1 MKSLR
6 NYLYIPFLFLL
17 LLSFIPQNTDAQ
29 RRRSRRG
36 VTPDSLVLDSLSLRR
51 DSLLLDS
58 LTLDSLVLDTLQTD
72 TAGKKKDALDAP
84 VTFSSSDST
93 VMTAADGYARMY
105 GNAKINY
112 QAIELTASVVAMNLD
127 SSVVHANGV
136 PDSTGTLQG
145 KPIFKEGETPYES
158 EKMSYNFKSK
168 RGFINN
174 ITTEQGEGYITS
186 ESAKKGN
193 DDEYYMEHG
202 RYTTCD
208 DHEHPHFYLAL
219 SRAKVRPKKNVVF
232 GPAWLVLADVPLP
245 LAIPFGFFPF
255 SSSYSSGFIMPSYG
269 EESTR
274 GFYLR
279 DGGYYFAINDK
290 IDLKLT
296 GAIYTKGSWEANA
309 ASTYN
314 KRYKFSGNFSF
325 SYQDI
330 KTGDKGID
338 YSESRSFRLQWT
350 HRQDSK
356 ANPNSNF
363 SASIN
368 YSSTSYDKDNL
379 NSLYDATLYSQSTKT
394 SSVSYSRTFSS
405 IGLTISST
413 FNATQSTRDSTV
425 SLTLPDLNINLTR
438 FYPFKR
444 KNAVGKER
452 WYEKISVQYTG
463 QISNTITTKEDYL
476 LKSNLARDWSNGW
489 KHSIPIQASFTLFN
503 YINVTPSFNY
513 TERWYLYKVKRNWD
527 SATQTVV
534 RDTINGFNRVYNY
547 DFSISA
553 NTKLYGFYKPSRKIF
568 GDKIEMIRHVLT
580 PTISYSMAPDFSS
593 SRYGFY
599 DTYTYTDEDGE
610 VHTEKYSYYTGMLYG
625 TVSEGRTGSISLS
638 LSNNLE
644 MKVKSDKDS
653 TGVKKISLID
663 EFRIG
668 MSYNLAAEE
677 KPWSD
682 MDITLRLKLSKSKTF
697 SLSASFATY
706 AYEFNENGQV
716 VEGNRTE
723 WSYGRFGRFSGMSQN
738 LSYTFDNNTWKK
750 WFSKDKKETQDEDA
764 DDGEDNEFTDMDERE
779 ERKNGKKKEKV
790 AAEVDEDGYL
800 KFKMPWSLTVS
811 YGITMSE
818 NRSASIN
825 TKTMRYPYKFTQN
838 LNFSGNIKLS
848 DGWNINFSSGYDFDA
863 KAISTS
869 TVNITRDL
877 HCFSMSCGLV
887 FGSYQ
892 SYNFTIS
899 ANASMLKDAL
909 KWDKRSSYSSNVEWY

>member
-1 MKSLR
+1 
-6 NYLYIPFLFLL
+6 
-17 LLSFIPQNTDAQ
+17 
-29 RRRSRRG
+29 
-36 VTPDSLVLDSLSLRR
+36 
-51 DSLLLDS
+51 
-58 LTLDSLVLDTLQTD
+58 
-72 TAGKKKDALDAP
+72 
-84 VTFSSSDST
+84 
-93 VMTAADGYARMY
+93 
-105 GNAKINY
+105 
-112 QAIELTASVVAMNLD
+112 
-127 SSVVHANGV
+127 
-136 PDSTGTLQG
+136 
-145 KPIFKEGETPYES
+145 
-158 EKMSYNFKSK
+158 
-168 RGFINN
+168 
-174 ITTEQGEGYITS
+174 
-186 ESAKKGN
+186 
-193 DDEYYMEHG
+193 
-202 RYTTCD
+202 
-208 DHEHPHFYLAL
+208 
-219 SRAKVRPKKNVVF
+219 
-232 GPAWLVLADVPLP
+232 
-245 LAIPFGFFPF
+245 
-255 SSSYSSGFIMPSYG
+255 MPSYG
-269 EESTR
+269 DESTR

-279 DGGYYFAINDK
+279 DGGYYFAINDN
-290 IDLKLT
+290 IDLRLT
-296 GAIYTKGSWEANA
+296 GGIYTKGSWEANA

-330 KTGDKGID
+330 KTGDKGMPD

-350 HRQDSK
+350 HRQDAK

-368 YSSTSYDKDNL
+368 YSSTSYDRNNL
-379 NSLYDATLYSQSTKT
+379 NSLYDPSLYAQSTKT
-394 SSVSYSRTFSS
+394 SSVSYSRTFPD
-405 IGLTISST
+405 IGLTLSST
-413 FNATQSTRDSTV
+413 FNVSQSTRDSMV
-425 SLTLPDLNINLTR
+425 SLTLPDLNINLNR
-438 FYPFKR
+438 IYPFKR
-444 KNAVGKER
+444 KKAAGKER
-452 WYEKISVQYTG
+452 WYEKISIQYTG
-463 QISNTITTKEDYL
+463 QISNSITAKEDYI
-476 LKSNLARDWSNGW
+476 LKSNLARDWRNGW
-489 KHSIPIQASFTLFN
+489 QHRIPIQANFTLFN
-503 YINVTPSFNY
+503 YINITPSFNY
-513 TERWYLYKVKRNWD
+513 TERWYLYKVKRDWD
-527 SATQTVV
+527 PATQTVV

-580 PTISYSMAPDFSS
+580 PTVSYSMSPDFSS

-599 DTYTYTDEDGE
+599 DTYTYTDENGE
-610 VHTEKYSYYTGMLYG
+610 VYTEKYSYYDGMLYG
-625 TVSEGRTGSISLS
+625 TAPEGRSGNINFS

-668 MSYNLAAEE
+668 MSYNLAAKE

-682 MDITLRLKLSKSKTF
+682 MDISLRLKLSKSKTF
-697 SLSASFATY
+697 NLSASFATY
-706 AYEFNENGQV
+706 AYEFNERGQV

-738 LSYTFDNNTWKK
+738 FSYTFDNNTWKK
-750 WFSKDKKETQDEDA
+750 WFGKDDEKSKDTNKEDE
-764 DDGEDNEFTDMDERE
+764 EDEEFTDLDERE
-779 ERKNGKKKEKV
+779 EQRNRKKEKV

-818 NRSASIN
+818 DRSARIN

-838 LNFSGNIKLS
+838 LNFSGNIKIS

-863 KAISTS
+863 KEISMS

-887 FGSYQ
+887 FGRYQ

>member
-6 NYLYIPFLFLL
+6 NCLYIPFLFLL
-17 LLSFIPQNTDAQ
+17 LLSFIPQSTDAQ
-29 RRRSRRG
+29 RRRSRKK
-36 VTPDSLVLDSLSLRR
+36 VASDSLVLDSLSLNR
-51 DSLLLDS
+51 DSLLQDS
-58 LTLDSLVLDTLQTD
+58 LALDTLQAD
-72 TAGKKKDALDAP
+72 TVGKKKDALDAP

-93 VMTAADGYARMY
+93 VMTAADGFARMY

-112 QAIELTASVVAMNLD
+112 QTIELTAAVVAMNMD
-127 SSVVHANGV
+127 SSIVHANGV
-136 PDSTGTLQG
+136 ADTTGTLQG
-145 KPIFKEGETPYES
+145 KPVFKDGETPYES

-193 DDEYYMEHG
+193 DEEYYMEHG

-269 EESTR
+269 DESTR

-279 DGGYYFAINDK
+279 DGGYYFAINDN
-290 IDLKLT
+290 IDLRL
-296 GAIYTKGSWEANA
+296 
-309 ASTYN
+309 TYN

-330 KTGDKGID
+330 KTGDKGMPD

-350 HRQDSK
+350 HRQDAK

-368 YSSTSYDKDNL
+368 YSSTSYDRNNL
-379 NSLYDATLYSQSTKT
+379 NSLYDPSLYAQSTKT
-394 SSVSYSRTFSS
+394 SSVSYSRTFPD
-405 IGLTISST
+405 IGLTLSST
-413 FNATQSTRDSTV
+413 FNVSQSTRDSMV
-425 SLTLPDLNINLTR
+425 SLTLPDLNINLNR
-438 FYPFKR
+438 IYPFKR
-444 KNAVGKER
+444 KKAAGKER
-452 WYEKISVQYTG
+452 WYEKISIQYTG
-463 QISNTITTKEDYL
+463 QISNSITAKEDYI
-476 LKSNLARDWSNGW
+476 LKSNLARDWRNGW
-489 KHSIPIQASFTLFN
+489 QHRIPIQANFTLFN
-503 YINVTPSFNY
+503 YINITPSFNY
-513 TERWYLYKVKRNWD
+513 TERWYLYKVKRDWD
-527 SATQTVV
+527 PATQTVV

-580 PTISYSMAPDFSS
+580 PTVSYSMSPDFSS

-599 DTYTYTDEDGE
+599 DTYTYTDENGE
-610 VHTEKYSYYTGMLYG
+610 VYTEKYSYYDGMLYG
-625 TVSEGRTGSISLS
+625 TAPEGRSGNINFS

-668 MSYNLAAEE
+668 MSYNLAAKE

-682 MDITLRLKLSKSKTF
+682 MDISLRLKLSKSKTF
-697 SLSASFATY
+697 NLSASFATY
-706 AYEFNENGQV
+706 AYEFNERGQV

-738 LSYTFDNNTWKK
+738 FSYTFDNNTWKK
-750 WFSKDKKETQDEDA
+750 WFGKDDEKSKDTNKEDE
-764 DDGEDNEFTDMDERE
+764 EDEEFTDLDERE
-779 ERKNGKKKEKV
+779 EQRNRKKEKV

-818 NRSASIN
+818 DRSARIN
-825 TKTMRYPYKFTQN
+825 TKTMRYPYKLTHT
-838 LNFSGNIKLS
+838 LNFSGNLRIS
-848 DGWNINFSSGYDFDA
+848 EGWNISFSSGWDFNYKRLSMTTA
-863 KAISTS
+863 SLS
-869 TVNITRDL
+869 RDL
-877 HCFSMSCGLV
+877 HCFTMSASVVLGP
-887 FGSYQ
+887 YR
-892 SYNFTIS
+892 SYNFNFAAT
-899 ANASMLKDAL
+899 AATLADVLRYK
-909 KWDKRSSYSSNVEWY
+909 KQSSYSSNIEWY

>member
-6 NYLYIPFLFLL
+6 NCLYIPFLFLL
-17 LLSFIPQNTDAQ
+17 LLSFIPQSTDAQ
-29 RRRSRRG
+29 RRRSRKK
-36 VTPDSLVLDSLSLRR
+36 VASDSLVLDSLSLKR
-51 DSLLLDS
+51 DSLLQDS
-58 LTLDSLVLDTLQTD
+58 LALDTLQAD
-72 TAGKKKDALDAP
+72 TVGKKKDALDAP

-93 VMTAADGYARMY
+93 VMTAADGFARMY

-112 QAIELTASVVAMNLD
+112 QTIELTAAVVAMNMD
-127 SSVVHANGV
+127 SSIVHANGV
-136 PDSTGTLQG
+136 ADTTGTLQG
-145 KPIFKEGETPYES
+145 KPVFKDGETPYES

-193 DDEYYMEHG
+193 DEEYYMEHG

-269 EESTR
+269 DESTR

-279 DGGYYFAINDK
+279 DGGYYFAINDN
-290 IDLKLT
+290 IDLRLT
-296 GAIYTKGSWEANA
+296 GGIYTKGSWEANA

-330 KTGDKGID
+330 KTGDKGMPD

-350 HRQDSK
+350 HRQDAK

-368 YSSTSYDKDNL
+368 YSSTSYDRNNL
-379 NSLYDATLYSQSTKT
+379 NSLYDPSLYAQSTKT
-394 SSVSYSRTFSS
+394 SSVSYSRTFPD
-405 IGLTISST
+405 IGLTLSST
-413 FNATQSTRDSTV
+413 FNVSQSTRDSMV
-425 SLTLPDLNINLTR
+425 SLTLPDLNINLNR
-438 FYPFKR
+438 IYPFKR
-444 KNAVGKER
+444 KKAAGKER
-452 WYEKISVQYTG
+452 WYEKISIQYTG
-463 QISNTITTKEDYL
+463 QISNSITAKEDYI
-476 LKSNLARDWSNGW
+476 LKSNLARDWRNGW
-489 KHSIPIQASFTLFN
+489 QHRIPIQANFTLFN
-503 YINVTPSFNY
+503 YINITPSFNY
-513 TERWYLYKVKRNWD
+513 TERWYLYKVKRDWD
-527 SATQTVV
+527 PATQTVV

-547 DFSISA
+547 EFSISA

-580 PTISYSMAPDFSS
+580 PTVSYSMSPDFSS

-599 DTYTYTDEDGE
+599 DTYTYTDENGE
-610 VHTEKYSYYTGMLYG
+610 VYTEKYSYYDGMLYG
-625 TVSEGRTGSISLS
+625 TAPEGRSGNITFS

-668 MSYNLAAEE
+668 MSYNLAAKE

-682 MDITLRLKLSKSKTF
+682 MDISLRLKLSKSKTF
-697 SLSASFATY
+697 NLSASFATY
-706 AYEFNENGQV
+706 AYEFNERGQV

-738 LSYTFDNNTWKK
+738 FSYTFDNNTWKK
-750 WFSKDKKETQDEDA
+750 WFGKDDEKSKDTNKEDE
-764 DDGEDNEFTDMDERE
+764 EDEEFTDLDERE
-779 ERKNGKKKEKV
+779 EQRNRKKEKV

-818 NRSASIN
+818 DRSARIN

-838 LNFSGNIKLS
+838 LNFSGNIKIS

-863 KAISTS
+863 KEISMS

-887 FGSYQ
+887 FGRYQ

>member
-1 MKSLR
+1 MLSL
-6 NYLYIPFLFLL
+6 
-17 LLSFIPQNTDAQ
+17 IPQSTDAQ
-29 RRRSRRG
+29 RRRSKG
-36 VTPDSLVLDSLSLRR
+36 NPTFDSLVTDSLSLPK

-58 LTLDSLVLDTLQTD
+58 LVVDTLKTD
-72 TAGKKKDALDAP
+72 TTAKKKDALEAP
-84 VTFSSSDST
+84 VTFSATDST
-93 VMTAADGYARMY
+93 VMTAVDGFARMY

-112 QAIELTASVVAMNLD
+112 QTIELTAAVVAMNMD
-127 SSVVHANGV
+127 SSIVHANGV
-136 PDSTGTLQG
+136 KDTTGTIQG
-145 KPIFKEGETPYES
+145 KPVFKDGETPYES

-193 DDEYYMEHG
+193 DEEYYMEHG

-255 SSSYSSGFIMPSYG
+255 SSSYSSGFLMPSYG
-269 EESTR
+269 DESTR

-279 DGGYYFAINDK
+279 DGGYYFAINDN
-290 IDLKLT
+290 IDLRLT
-296 GAIYTKGSWEANA
+296 GGIYTKGSWEANA

-314 KRYKFSGNFSF
+314 KRYRYSGNFSF
-325 SYQDI
+325 NYQDI
-330 KTGDKGID
+330 KTGDKGMPD
-338 YSESRSFRLQWT
+338 YTETRSFRLQWT
-350 HRQDSK
+350 HRQDAK

-368 YSSTSYDKDNL
+368 YSSTSYDRNNL
-379 NSLYDATLYSQSTKT
+379 NSLYDPSLYAQSTKT
-394 SSVSYSRTFSS
+394 SSVSYSRTFPD
-405 IGLTISST
+405 IGLTLSST
-413 FNATQSTRDSTV
+413 FNVSQSTRDSTV
-425 SLTLPDLNINLTR
+425 SLTLPDLNINLNR
-438 FYPFKR
+438 IFPFKR
-444 KNAVGKER
+444 KKAAGSER
-452 WYEKISVQYTG
+452 WYEKISIQYTG
-463 QISNTITTKEDYL
+463 QISNTITAKEDYI
-476 LKSNLARDWSNGW
+476 LKSNLARDWRNGW
-489 KHSIPIQASFTLFN
+489 QHRIPIQATFSLFN
-503 YINVTPSFNY
+503 YINITPSFNY
-513 TERWYLYKVKRNWD
+513 TERWYLSKIKRSWD
-527 SATQTVV
+527 PQTQTVV

-553 NTKLYGFYKPSRKIF
+553 NTKLYGFYKPSPKIF
-568 GDKIEMIRHVLT
+568 GDKIEMIRHVFT
-580 PTISYSMAPDFSS
+580 PSVSYSMSPDFSK

-599 DTYTYTDEDGE
+599 DTYTYTDENGE
-610 VHTEKYSYYTGMLYG
+610 VYTQKYSYYEGMLYG
-625 TVSEGRTGSISLS
+625 TAPQGKTGNINFS

-663 EFRIG
+663 EFRVG
-668 MSYNLAAEE
+668 MSYNLAAKE

-682 MDITLRLKLSKSKTF
+682 MDISLRLKLSKSKTF
-697 SLSASFATY
+697 NLSASFATY
-706 AYEFNENGQV
+706 AYEFNDRGQV

-738 LSYTFDNNTWKK
+738 FSYTFDNNTWKK
-750 WFSKDKKETQDEDA
+750 WFGKDDEDTKA
-764 DDGEDNEFTDMDERE
+764 NEDTENEDDEEFTDLEERE
-779 ERKNGKKKEKV
+779 EQRNKKKTKV
-790 AAEVDEDGYL
+790 SAEVDDDGYL
-800 KFKMPWSLTVS
+800 KFSMPWSLTVS

-818 NRSASIN
+818 DRSKPIN
-825 TKTMRYPYKFTQN
+825 VKTMRYPYRFTQN
-838 LNFSGNIKLS
+838 LNFSGNLKLS
-848 DGWNINFSSGYDFDA
+848 EGWNVNFSSGYDFEA
-863 KAISTS
+863 KEISMS

-887 FGSYQ
+887 FGRYQ

>member
-1 MKSLR
+1 
-6 NYLYIPFLFLL
+6 
-17 LLSFIPQNTDAQ
+17 
-29 RRRSRRG
+29 
-36 VTPDSLVLDSLSLRR
+36 
-51 DSLLLDS
+51 
-58 LTLDSLVLDTLQTD
+58 
-72 TAGKKKDALDAP
+72 
-84 VTFSSSDST
+84 
-93 VMTAADGYARMY
+93 
-105 GNAKINY
+105 
-112 QAIELTASVVAMNLD
+112 
-127 SSVVHANGV
+127 
-136 PDSTGTLQG
+136 
-145 KPIFKEGETPYES
+145 
-158 EKMSYNFKSK
+158 
-168 RGFINN
+168 
-174 ITTEQGEGYITS
+174 
-186 ESAKKGN
+186 
-193 DDEYYMEHG
+193 
-202 RYTTCD
+202 
-208 DHEHPHFYLAL
+208 
-219 SRAKVRPKKNVVF
+219 
-232 GPAWLVLADVPLP
+232 
-245 LAIPFGFFPF
+245 
-255 SSSYSSGFIMPSYG
+255 MPSYG
-269 EESTR
+269 DESTR

-279 DGGYYFAINDK
+279 DGGYYFAINDN
-290 IDLKLT
+290 IDLRLT
-296 GAIYTKGSWEANA
+296 GGIYTKGSWEANA

-330 KTGDKGID
+330 KTGDKGMPD

-350 HRQDSK
+350 HRQDAK

-368 YSSTSYDKDNL
+368 YSSTSYDRNNL
-379 NSLYDATLYSQSTKT
+379 NSLYDPSLYAQSTKT
-394 SSVSYSRTFSS
+394 SSVSYSRTFPD
-405 IGLTISST
+405 IGLTLSST
-413 FNATQSTRDSTV
+413 FNVSQSTRDSMV
-425 SLTLPDLNINLTR
+425 SLTLPDLNINLNR
-438 FYPFKR
+438 IYPFKR
-444 KNAVGKER
+444 KKAAGKER
-452 WYEKISVQYTG
+452 WYEKISIQYTG
-463 QISNTITTKEDYL
+463 QISNSITAKEDYI
-476 LKSNLARDWSNGW
+476 LKSNLARDWRNGW
-489 KHSIPIQASFTLFN
+489 QHRIPIQANFTLFN
-503 YINVTPSFNY
+503 YINITPSFNY
-513 TERWYLYKVKRNWD
+513 TERWYLYKVKRDWD
-527 SATQTVV
+527 PATQTVV

-580 PTISYSMAPDFSS
+580 PTVSYRMSPDFSS

-599 DTYTYTDEDGE
+599 DTYTYTDENGE
-610 VHTEKYSYYTGMLYG
+610 VYTEKYSYYDGMLYG
-625 TVSEGRTGSISLS
+625 TAPEGRSGNINFS

-668 MSYNLAAEE
+668 MSYNLAAKE

-682 MDITLRLKLSKSKTF
+682 MDISLRLKLSKSKTF
-697 SLSASFATY
+697 NLSASFATY
-706 AYEFNENGQV
+706 AYEFNERGQV

-738 LSYTFDNNTWKK
+738 FSYTFDNNTWKK
-750 WFSKDKKETQDEDA
+750 WFGKDDEKSKDTNKEDE
-764 DDGEDNEFTDMDERE
+764 EDEEFTDLDERE
-779 ERKNGKKKEKV
+779 EQRNRKKEKV

-818 NRSASIN
+818 DRSARIN

-838 LNFSGNIKLS
+838 LNFSGNIKIS

-863 KAISTS
+863 KEISMS

-887 FGSYQ
+887 FGRYQ